1 MVALA
6 QTDVESL
13 FHRLDQATLL
23 LQQQLS
29 TSYLDA
35 LIEVGDDLI
44 DGGQVR
50 VEAGRPDATAVMKLT
65 QLYQEIRPLLVDAET
80 TRRGLQLALLKD
92 IETDAIDANHQLT
105 PDSIGF
111 LAAYLAN
118 QVMRQ
123 TQMTVLDPAVG
134 TGNLLTTVINQLNQV
149 DDVQIQGFGVDND
162 DSMLAM
168 ANVMITL
175 QHRDIQLFHQ
185 DALDPLVMPKM
196 DLVVSD
202 LPVGYYPRDDQATH
216 FRTAA
221 QQGHSYVH
229 HLLLEQS
236 VNQLVAGGWGIFLV
250 PSQLFTS
257 NEAPSLVAWIQSQAH
272 LQGILNLPS
281 ELFQNKQAQKAILL
295 LQKHGG
301 SAKQAGQV
309 LLGEFPS
316 LKDAQAVAD
325 FTNQIDEWVA
335 TNVSQ

>member
-50 VEAGRPDATAVMKLT
+50 VEAGRPDATAAMKLT
-65 QLYQEIRPLLVDAET
+65 QLYQEIQPLLVDAET

-111 LAAYLAN
+111 LVAYLAN

-216 FRTAA
+216 FKTAA
-221 QQGHSYVH
+221 QKGHSYVH